1 MMRKWIGVVSIPVI
15 LLLTLALAGCACP
28 KKQQAPAEAAMT
40 TQQVVERTEVK
51 EVPPPPEV
59 VKESTLEEQAHQQ
72 GALLP
77 IYFDYDKSSIKA
89 EAKAN
94 LDKTAA
100 WLGKNAAVKVRIEG
114 NCDER
119 GTAEY
124 NLALGE
130 RRANSAKKYLAN
142 SGVKADRLSTISY
155 GKEKPVCAEHS
166 EACWSKNRRDDFKVL
181 E

>member
-1 MMRKWIGVVSIPVI
+1 MMRKWFGLVSIPVV
-15 LLLTLALAGCACP
+15 LVLTLALAGCTCP
-28 KKQQAPAEAAMT
+28 KKPAPAELPT
-40 TQQVVERTEVK
+40 TQVVAPAEPV
-51 EVPPPPEV
+51 EVPPPPAV
-59 VKESTLEEQAHQQ
+59 VKESSLEELAHQQ

-77 IYFDYDKSSIKA
+77 VYFDFDKSNIKA

-100 WLGKNAAVKVRIEG
+100 WLGKNAAVNVKIEG

-130 RRANSAKKYLAN
+130 RRANAAKKYLVN

-155 GKEKPVCAEHS
+155 GKEKPTCAEHS
-166 EACWSKNRRDDFKVL
+166 EACWSKNRRDDFKIVQ
-181 E
+181 

>member
-1 MMRKWIGVVSIPVI
+1 MMRRWIGVLSIPVI
-15 LLLTLALAGCACP
+15 LVLTLALSGCTCP
-28 KKQQAPAEAAMT
+28 KKQAPAEVMPT
-40 TQQVVERTEVK
+40 TQVVAPAEVR

-59 VKESTLEEQAHQQ
+59 VKESSLEEQAHQQ

-130 RRANSAKKYLAN
+130 RRANGAKKYLVN

-155 GKEKPVCAEHS
+155 GKEKPICAEHN

>member
-1 MMRKWIGVVSIPVI
+1 MRKWIGMLSIPVI
-15 LLLTLALAGCACP
+15 LVLTLALAGCTCP
-28 KKQQAPAEAAMT
+28 KKQAPAELPT
-40 TQQVVERTEVK
+40 TQVAPPAEVA
-51 EVPPPPEV
+51 ETPAPPEV

-77 IYFDYDKSSIKA
+77 IYFDYDKSNIKP

-100 WLGKNAAVKVRIEG
+100 WLGKNPTVKVRVEG

-124 NLALGE
+124 NMALGE
-130 RRANSAKKYLAN
+130 RRANSAKKYLVN
-142 SGVKADRLSTISY
+142 TGVKTDRLATVSY
-155 GKEKPVCAEHS
+155 GKEKPVCTDQN
-166 EACWSKNRRDDFKVL
+166 EACWSKNRRDDFRIV